1 MLVSLNKD
9 KNNMKKFLGILVL
22 TFMWCNVG
30 AAATVTTHTYLK
42 CKNSY
47 MKLGGQFLH
56 RNYNIRT
63 KKFMDYHR
71 IDHYGENF
79 IRAEGYRLNRNTG
92 EFSYGKT
99 VLAVC
104 NKIDFIDLPKLNA
117 EGKKF

>member
-1 MLVSLNKD
+1 MLVTLNKD

-22 TFMWCNVG
+22 AFMWCNVG

-42 CKNSY
+42 CKNGY
-47 MKLGGQFLH
+47 MKLSGNSVY

-63 KKFMDYHR
+63 KKFMDYYR
-71 IDHYGENF
+71 IEHYGENF
-79 IRAEGYRLNRNTG
+79 IRFGSYILNRNTG
-92 EFSYGKT
+92 EFKIGKT
-99 VLAVC
+99 VVAVC

>member
-22 TFMWCNVG
+22 AFMWCNVG

-63 KKFMDYHR
+63 KKFMDYYR

-79 IRAEGYRLNRNTG
+79 IRAERYTLNRNTG
-92 EFSYGKT
+92 EFSHGKT

-104 NKIDFIDLPKLNA
+104 NKIDFSDLPKLNA